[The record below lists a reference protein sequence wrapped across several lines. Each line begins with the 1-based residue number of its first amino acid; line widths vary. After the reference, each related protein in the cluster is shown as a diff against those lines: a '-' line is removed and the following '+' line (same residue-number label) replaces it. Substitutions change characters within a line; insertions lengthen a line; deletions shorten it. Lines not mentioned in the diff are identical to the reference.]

1 MIKEVVLPD
10 LGEGIES
17 ATISEILISVGEKV
31 KKDDVLLVLE
41 SDKASM
47 EIPSDYEG
55 KIVEMFIEEGKDI
68 SIGEPLYKI
77 ETQNQIEKEI
87 ENEPEKET
95 KKENLEIHKQEV
107 ESGNRTEDS
116 SQFKPATELKNS
128 IAANGVFAS
137 PGVRRLAR
145 ELDIDLGI
153 IKGTGAKGRT
163 TKEDLN
169 NYIRIKMNESS
180 GLSRPPRKPIDFS
193 KWGDIEYQKL
203 TKVNK
208 ITGNRLQEAW
218 QNIPHVTQYNSADI
232 TNLSTYRKKLKS
244 EAEKT
249 GRKVT
254 FLPFLMKASVS
265 VLKNMVRFNSSLD
278 ENEENLIIKKYYHI
292 GVAVDTPS
300 GLMVPCIRDV
310 DKKTVMELSEELVD
324 ISQRARDKKL
334 KPEDLKGS
342 TFTISSLGGIG
353 GTNFAPI
360 VNPPEVAI
368 LGVSKSEW
376 QPVFDKDKKEFVPRF
391 IMPFSL
397 SYDHRVIDGASGAAF
412 VEKLSQTLESVE
424 LFKE

>member
-1 MIKEVVLPD
+1 MLPD
-10 LGEGIES
+10 LGEGIDS
-17 ATISEILISVGEKV
+17 ATISEVLIGTGEQV

-47 EIPSDYEG
+47 EIPSDYDG
-55 KIVEMFIEEGKDI
+55 KIVEVFIEEGGDVA
-68 SIGEPLYKI
+68 IGDPLFKI
-77 ETQNQIEKEI
+77 ETQNQSEEVQKEDVEKPKESKV
-87 ENEPEKET
+87 ESQKET
-95 KKENLEIHKQEV
+95 
-107 ESGNRTEDS
+107 DS
-116 SQFKPATELKNS
+116 KVKPKSELK
-128 IAANGVFAS
+128 IARVGDGVFAS

-145 ELDIDLGI
+145 ELGINLGI

-163 TKEDLN
+163 TKEDLH
-169 NYIRIKMNESS
+169 NYIRNKMNESS
-180 GLSRPPRKPIDFS
+180 GVPRLPRKPIDFS

-208 ITGNRLQEAW
+208 ITGNRLQESW
-218 QNIPHVTQYNSADI
+218 QNIPHVTQYNKANI
-232 TNLSTYRKKLKS
+232 TELNKYREVLKK
-244 EAEKT
+244 EAEKS
-249 GRKVT
+249 GKKVT
-254 FLPFLMKASVS
+254 FLPFLMKASML
-265 VLKNMVRFNSSLD
+265 VLKKMVRFNSSLD

-300 GLMVPCIRDV
+300 GLVVPCVRDV
-310 DKKTVMELSEELVD
+310 DQKTIVELSEELLD
-324 ISQRARDKKL
+324 ISQRARDKRL
-334 KPEDLKGS
+334 KPEELKGS

-376 QPVFDKDKKEFVPRF
+376 QPVFDKDRKEFVPRF

-397 SYDHRVIDGASGAAF
+397 SYDHRVVDGASGAAF

>member
-1 MIKEVVLPD
+1 MIKEIVLPD

-17 ATISEILISVGEKV
+17 ATISEIPLGVGEQV

-47 EIPSDYEG
+47 EIPSDYDG
-55 KIVEMFIEEGKDI
+55 KIVEVLIKEGKDVAT
-68 SIGEPLYKI
+68 GEPLFKI
-77 ETQNQIEKEI
+77 ETQESLEEKVE
-87 ENEPEKET
+87 EKPEKEFEI
-95 KKENLEIHKQEV
+95 KE
-107 ESGNRTEDS
+107 
-116 SQFKPATELKNS
+116 KPEERAEAQPTPEAS
-128 IAANGVFAS
+128 IARVGDDVFAS

-145 ELDIDLGI
+145 ELGIDLGT

-163 TKEDLN
+163 TKEDLHS
-169 NYIRIKMNESS
+169 YIRIKMQEGA
-180 GLSRPPRKPIDFS
+180 GLSRPPKKPIDFS
-193 KWGDIEYQKL
+193 QWGEVEYQKL

-218 QNIPHVTQYNSADI
+218 QDIPHVTQYNSADI
-232 TNLSTYRKKLKS
+232 TDLSTYRKKLKS

-249 GRKVT
+249 GVKVT
-254 FLPFLMKASVS
+254 FLPFLMKASVL
-265 VLKNMVRFNSSLD
+265 VLREMARFNSSLD
-278 ENEENLIIKKYYHI
+278 ENEENLIIKKYFHI

-300 GLMVPCIRDV
+300 GLMVPCIKDV
-310 DKKTVMELSEELVD
+310 DKKTIMELSKELID
-324 ISQRARDKKL
+324 MSQRARDKKL
-334 KPEDLKGS
+334 RPDELKGS

-353 GTNFAPI
+353 GTAFAPI

-376 QPVFDKDKKEFVPRF
+376 KPIYDKNAKEFSPRLV
-391 IMPFSL
+391 MPFSL

-412 VEKLSQTLESVE
+412 VERLSQVLENID